1 VIVTSDNYTTF
12 VSYNQADRARAEW
25 IAWEHEAHDHKAI
38 IQAWDFTGSF
48 ILEMHKAAASS
59 DKMIAVL
66 SKNYLDAE
74 YNHPEWAAAFVKDP
88 TSGHDILGLYRAK
101 NREPVRREQKVGRN
115 DPCPCSSCKKYKR
128 CHGRAAA
135 WDTPRH
141 AAGHNATASVTEP

>member
-1 VIVTSDNYTTF
+1 MIVTSDNYTTF

-88 TSGHDILGLYRAK
+88 TSGHAILGLYRAK
-101 NREPVRREQKVGRN
+101 NREPVRRVATIPVLAVAARSTSAAMEGRR
-115 DPCPCSSCKKYKR
+115 PGIRP
-128 CHGRAAA
+128 GTPPVITPLRA
-135 WDTPRH
+135 
-141 AAGHNATASVTEP
+141 